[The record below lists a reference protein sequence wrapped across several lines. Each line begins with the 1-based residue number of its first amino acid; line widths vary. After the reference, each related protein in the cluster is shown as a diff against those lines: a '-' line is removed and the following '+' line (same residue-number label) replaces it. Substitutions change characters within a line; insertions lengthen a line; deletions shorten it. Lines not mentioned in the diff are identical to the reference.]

1 MAFTK
6 SLYYPWIDIRDDS
19 WIKNAALYWHEIQTI
34 VPRSIESPYSLDSAK
49 ALQDAGILSPLYVNP
64 DMRDIE
70 ELLPDVIR
78 YLESEE
84 GLQLLY
90 RADREMV
97 SLHPE
102 KMPQSFRRLAR
113 LHPAKMPYMLEDI
126 LYELEIARPGHGD
139 FMDVDSQFAEYY
151 MTLLATKLSERNGS
165 GLITSSIL
173 PHNLSLKVKA
183 DAAMSHIIGARDE
196 ERMMWRHHRNMVP
209 KEVAQGLLV
218 ELMLEK
224 ISISPDTP
232 IDKIIKYRE
241 KHAAELG
248 RFRNI
253 IGELTSSLPDD
264 APLQAMQQHVSDLY
278 LNEVAPSIED
288 MKKSLTGSRIKW
300 LTDSWMKLAFISATS
315 SSMLIGMGLA
325 TTNALLV
332 GAGISM
338 VGSGI
343 LYNVNKQE
351 YIRENPYSYLVNLER
366 GFS

>member
-34 VPRSIESPYSLDSAK
+34 VPRSIEDPYSLDSAK
-49 ALQDAGILSPLYVNP
+49 ALQDAGILSPLRVDP

-70 ELLPDVIR
+70 DLLPDVIR

-84 GLQLLY
+84 GLQLLS
-90 RADREMV
+90 RADRDFV
-97 SLHPE
+97 YLHPE
-102 KMPQSFRRLAR
+102 KMPRSFRKLAR
-113 LHPAKMPYMLEDI
+113 LHPAKMPYMLEDM
-126 LYELEIARPGHGD
+126 LLELEIARPGHGD
-139 FMDVDSQFAEYY
+139 FMDVDSQFAEFY
-151 MTLLATKLSERNGS
+151 MTLLATKLSERNGA
-165 GLITSSIL
+165 GLITSSTL

-183 DAAMSHIIGARDE
+183 DAAMPSIVGARDE
-196 ERMMWRHHRNMVP
+196 ERMMRRYHRDMMP

-218 ELMLEK
+218 ELMMEK
-224 ISISPDTP
+224 ISVSPDTP

-253 IGELTSSLPDD
+253 VGELTSSLPDD
-264 APLQAMQQHVSDLY
+264 APLHAMQQHVNDLY
-278 LNEVAPSIED
+278 LNQVAPSID
-288 MKKSLTGSRIKW
+288 DLKKSLTGSRIKW
-300 LTDSWMKLAFISATS
+300 LTDSWMKLAFISAGS

-351 YIRENPYSYLVNLER
+351 SLRNNPYSYLVGLEH
-366 GFS
+366 GLP

>member
-6 SLYYPWIDIRDDS
+6 SLYYPWIDITDDS

-34 VPRSIESPYSLDSAK
+34 VPRSIETPYSLDSAK
-49 ALQDAGILSPLYVNP
+49 ALQDAGILSPLRVDP

-70 ELLPDVIR
+70 NLLPDVIR

-84 GLQLLY
+84 GLQLLS
-90 RADREMV
+90 RADRDFV

-102 KMPQSFRRLAR
+102 KMSRSFRRLAQ
-113 LHPAKMPYMLEDI
+113 LHPAKMPYMLEHM
-126 LYELEIARPGHGD
+126 LLELEIARPGHGD
-139 FMDVDSQFAEYY
+139 FMDVDSQFAEFY
-151 MTLLATKLSERNGS
+151 MTLLATKLSEINGA
-165 GLITSSIL
+165 GLITSSTL

-183 DAAMSHIIGARDE
+183 DAAMPSIVGSRDE
-196 ERMMWRHHRNMVP
+196 EIMMRRYQRDMMP

-218 ELMLEK
+218 ELMMEK
-224 ISISPDTP
+224 ISVSPDTP
-232 IDKIIKYRE
+232 IDKIIQYRE

-248 RFRNI
+248 RFRSI
-253 IGELTSSLPDD
+253 VGELTSTLPDD
-264 APLQAMQQHVSDLY
+264 VPLQAMQQHVNDLY
-278 LNEVAPSIED
+278 LNQVAPSID
-288 MKKSLTGSRIKW
+288 DLKKSLTGSRIKW
-300 LTDSWMKLAFISATS
+300 LTDSWMKLAFISAGS

-332 GAGISM
+332 GAGVSM

-351 YIRENPYSYLVNLER
+351 SLRNNPYSYLVGLEHR
-366 GFS
+366 LR